1 MATPDDFEVAAR
13 LAHRRVLGTL
23 AEKVAPAH
31 TALLVVDMQ
40 NDFCAAGG
48 LVSKDGRDLAEAQ
61 QLAERLPGLIG
72 AARAAGV
79 LPVFVRC
86 VYSRE
91 GNPYLSDVWLEQAA
105 RERKG
110 GYTRIPVCAEGSW
123 EGDWFADLR
132 PAPGEI
138 VVSKHR
144 YDAFQG
150 TDLDLVLRS
159 HGIRTVVIT
168 GVVTNVCVET
178 TARAAFV
185 RDYYTVV
192 PEDGCAAYL
201 RADHEQTLSNV
212 RRFFGVT
219 PRLAELAAIWSVASA
234 KMPTPTVDA
243 TS

>member
-1 MATPDDFEVAAR
+1 MAMQEDFEIAAG
-13 LAHRRVLGTL
+13 LAHRRVLRTL
-23 AEKVAPAH
+23 EEKVAPAH
-31 TALLVVDMQ
+31 TALLVIDMQ

-48 LVSKDGRDLAEAQ
+48 LVSKDGRDLSEAQ
-61 QLAERLPGLIG
+61 RMAERLPAFIAG
-72 AARAAGV
+72 AREAGV
-79 LPVFVRC
+79 LPIFIRC
-86 VYSRE
+86 VYSTQ

-110 GYTRIPVCAEGSW
+110 GYTRIPVCGEGTW
-123 EGDWFADLR
+123 EGDWYGGVR
-132 PAPGEI
+132 PAAGDV

-178 TARAAFV
+178 TARASFV

-192 PEDGCAAYL
+192 VEDGCAAYH
-201 RADHEQTLSNV
+201 RADHEQTLSNI

-219 PRLAELAAIWSVASA
+219 PSRAELSALWHVASA
-234 KMPTPTVDA
+234 KMPAPRKEQV
-243 TS
+243 S